1 MYEMAKSLGRMVSLV
16 IPYKRPQLEKEA
28 SSSSG
33 PIPLENTPQY
43 QNKTVSY
50 FEEFFTLNKKVV
62 IRKLKSR
69 PELNDTEGTVV
80 LNNNNK
86 RVIKNDGI
94 IRVVVKTVNG
104 DTILIKPA
112 NLFYDTAHKSPAQGI
127 VEDDYE
133 LTDGSPIYNCLG
145 EFVGMH
151 NSVKNPDTKRVFF
164 SDDPSYREVFESVG
178 VYLTQN
184 C

>member
-1 MYEMAKSLGRMVSLV
+1 MVTSLV
-16 IPYKRPQLEKEA
+16 NRYERPPLEKAA

-33 PIPLENTPQY
+33 PVPLENTPQY

-50 FEEFFTLNKKVV
+50 FEEFFTLDKKVV
-62 IRKLKSR
+62 IRRLKSR

-80 LNNNNK
+80 LNNNK

-112 NLFYDTAHKSPAQGI
+112 NLFYDTTHENPAQGI
-127 VEDDYE
+127 YEDGYE

-151 NSVKNPDTKRVFF
+151 NSVKNPATKRVFF
-164 SDDPSYREVFESVG
+164 SDDPGYREVFESVG
-178 VYLTQN
+178 IYLPQN